1 MKHSPRSWS
10 KARQNSSRSLRL
22 VLEPRMVFD
31 GSVADVI
38 DAQAAADPAPDASS
52 DASLPIEAQAA
63 ESRPLAETSP
73 AFSLADAQAE
83 ALRLISEFLQQ
94 PDAQNQLFT
103 LFGGQQDVAS
113 QEWLDTAQSLSQD
126 IVEGR
131 YTVRVEAIGNA
142 QIGGIFAAYSGQGPS
157 GEATIFINQDWL
169 DRSPSRETVSR
180 VLIEELGHSLDHALN
195 GSRDTA
201 GDEGEAFAASVLHS
215 DLNDA
220 DRARIAVEDDHSTV
234 YLDGQTYEVED
245 AALTFSAVYKGT
257 PSSWSQE
264 AQRIQNV
271 ATVTGSNFKFTSLDP
286 NAPYF
291 SGNNVSGTLTYTDN
305 LGVAQSIDGVV
316 SRLFKTGS
324 TVEGL
329 FFYAWGNTTTIGD
342 GATDAAETSYIL
354 CIDPSKFTD
363 GHSYYSTS
371 SDPVDTKMNALI
383 VPNSAP
389 VANNDIATVSEDSS
403 ITGNV
408 LTNDTDVNLDSLA
421 VSAFT
426 IAGSAGPFVTGTPYS
441 ISGVGSLTLNS
452 SGSFTFTPAANYAG
466 PVPLIT
472 YTVSDGSATSTAT
485 LSISITPVNDAPTGT
500 DDSVT
505 TTKDTPVIL
514 GISDFGSY
522 SDIENSPLA
531 KIQITTL
538 ESKGRLEYFNGSSWV
553 DVPLNQEITAADINA
568 GKLRYTPASGE
579 SGASYTTI
587 GFKVSDGSAYSAGA
601 YTLTVNVNA
610 GNATPVA
617 NADTAPDAVE
627 AGYNITGTNPAGNVL
642 SNDSDADTA
651 ITAGTTHKVTLAG
664 NASANTSGAVAD
676 GATSSSSPASIG
688 GLYGTLK
695 IGADGSYIYEVD
707 NSNLTVQA
715 LRTTSNKLTETFTY
729 TMADASGATA
739 SSTLTVVIKGSNDAP
754 VAVND
759 YDALQETALSG
770 GNYGST
776 SGNVL
781 PNDTDVDAGD
791 SKTVSGSYAGATGS
805 SVGTTSITLTG
816 SGLNS
821 ISAGDYVYWD
831 NNGAKTLLTVNN
843 GTAVKVATSSNGT
856 ITLDNQTAL
865 SSNDQGHVF
874 INSDIIGFNG
884 SYPISGNYKTATY
897 SSTSAPSATSIG
909 VSNITQAISI
919 GMSVTN
925 GTDTRTVTG
934 VTYDGSGN
942 ITQITVNTAV
952 AWSAANLTFSAPA
965 STTLTGRYGTLTL
978 NSTGS
983 YTYNLTSNVLNN
995 GQSFTEQFSY
1005 RLSDTGGATDDA
1017 ILYIT
1022 VSGTTTTTLADDSVT
1037 VSEDSGAYISG
1048 ASNLL
1053 SNDTNATS
1061 ITGFSWNGQTAAA
1074 GNSITV
1080 SGIGVLT
1087 VNSDGTFS
1095 FNPEDNYT
1103 GTVPSVTYTATDGT
1117 YAASATLS
1125 ISITPANDAPTA
1137 SNDTV
1142 TTLEDTT
1149 VILALSDF
1157 GAYSD
1162 IENTALATIKITTL
1176 ETSGSLEYNNGA
1188 SWIPVTQDQ
1197 EISVADISAGK
1208 LRFVPAADA
1217 NGSPYT
1223 TVGFKVSDGTDYSAS
1238 AYTLTLNVTPVNDAP
1253 INTVPGAQTLSD
1265 YQTLTFTSGLSV
1277 ADIDD
1282 VSLTVNLSV
1291 ANGTLSTTLDNQ
1303 NGTGVQSG
1311 SGTTS
1316 SPLVLTGTKAEINAM
1331 LASLVYT
1338 PDGGFSGADTLRMVT
1353 TDAGGLSDTD
1363 YVAITVNADNR
1374 ALTVSSPTVSEA
1386 SPYAVFSVGGATG
1399 QKVFLALD
1407 VTGTGTGYA
1416 VSGSDFLPSLEYFN
1430 GTSWTAYTGSPVA
1443 IPAGGTVLL
1452 VRTPILQ
1459 DTVNEGSETFKLT
1472 ATNTAGVANAAGG
1485 IATIRDDG
1493 QGDIYPDNTTGAT
1506 DNGATKDDD
1515 RPLAVNNII
1524 VNEASPYAVFEV
1536 TGVAGQ
1542 KVASL
1547 ALVDGTAQGGSDYGT
1562 SFEYFNSGTNTWT
1575 AYSPSITLDGTG
1587 KLLVR
1592 TTINNDTA
1600 TPVYEGAETF
1610 GLVASNVGGRSFS
1623 GTAVILD
1630 DGTGDIYPDNT
1641 TGTKDLSPTGLD
1653 YDSAVSVTAFGPV
1666 NEGSTFAMFTVTGTA
1681 GVPLELSLNNRST
1694 ALEFDSAQNNYA
1706 KIEYSDDGS
1715 NWTTYTWDGTTGNK
1729 PTAPGS
1735 SGNGT
1740 FYVRVTIASETDTIH
1755 EGAETFDL
1763 IATTIA
1769 TGTTLTQS
1777 AYATST
1783 IIDNGTGS
1791 KYDGTITSGT
1801 PTSNNSSLDNDT
1813 PTLTVSS
1820 PTVSEGDGYAVFTVS
1835 IDHASTTNISFT
1847 PSLSNV
1853 TATLATDTAAA
1864 NTLEVSTN
1872 GGTSWSTVSGAV
1884 TIAAGQT
1891 SVQLRL
1897 AITDDT
1903 AIESSETFTLSTG
1916 TVTGALT
1923 SSTAVIGTAT
1933 ITDNDSPSNH
1943 TPVAQNDTGST
1954 AEDTTLTVSAANGLI
1969 TSTLV
1974 SGGVDSDA
1982 DVGDSLSITQFTVA
1996 GDATI
2001 YTAGQTATIAGK
2013 GSLTINS
2020 NGSYEFTP
2028 AANYNGSVPVAT
2040 YTLSDGTAT
2049 TTATL
2054 TLTVTAVNDVPLA
2067 QANSYTATE
2076 DTLLTGKNI
2085 ITDTDGTAGTDSDI
2099 ETATASLTIAKVNG
2113 TAWAGLTGGTDAD
2126 HLAANGWKQVSL
2138 TNGTLFI
2145 KQDGSTEYKPAL
2157 NSTTGDSFTYTVSDG
2172 TDESASATVS
2182 FNVTAVNDAPTSSDD
2197 SVTTAEDTA
2206 KLLAISDFGSYSDTE
2221 NTAIA
2226 SVKITTLES
2235 DGSLEYHNGTDWVA
2249 VTLNQEISA
2258 ADITANKLR
2267 FVPDA
2272 NENGSPYATI
2282 GFKVS
2287 DGTDYS
2293 AGAYTL
2299 TVNVTAV
2306 NDAPTSSDDSVT
2318 TAEDTAKLLA
2328 ISDFGSYSDT
2338 ENTAIASVKIT
2349 TLESD
2354 GSLEYHNGTDWVA
2367 VTLNQEISAADIAAN
2382 KLRFVPDANENGS
2395 PYATIGFKVSDGTD
2409 YSAGAYTL
2417 TVNVTA
2423 VNDAPTSSDDSV
2435 TTAEDTAKLL
2445 AISDFGSYSDTE
2457 NTAIASVKITTLESD
2472 GSLEYHNGTDWV
2484 AVTLNQEISAADI
2497 AANKLRFV
2505 PDANENGSSYATIG
2519 FKVSDGTDYS
2529 AGAYTLTVNV
2539 TTVNDAPTSSDDS
2552 VTTAEDTAKLLAL
2565 TDFGSYSDTENT
2577 AIASVKITTLE
2588 SDGSLE
2594 YHNGTDWVAVTLNQE
2609 ISAADITAN
2618 KLRFVPDA
2626 NENGSPY
2633 ATIGFKVSDGTDYSA
2648 GAYTLTVNVTAVNDV
2663 PLAKDN
2669 SYTATEDTLL
2679 TGKNIITD
2687 TDGTAGTDSDVETA
2701 TASLTIAKVNGT
2713 AWAGLTGGTDAGHLS
2728 ANGWKQVSLTNGT
2741 LSIKQDG
2748 STEYK
2753 PALNSTTGDS
2763 FTYTVSD
2770 GTDESASTATVTLN
2784 VTAVSD
2790 AAVIGGVDTGSVTE
2804 DMNAV
2809 HGMLSNTGRLTI
2821 SDPDTG
2827 EAMFRTGGITA
2838 GAGALGSLSIT
2849 SDGVWTYT
2857 VANADVQYLNA
2868 GQTKT
2873 ETFTVKSADG
2883 TSHEVVITIIGINDA
2898 AVIGGG
2904 DTGAVTEDLNVTSGN
2919 LSSTGTLSIS
2929 DSDTGEAVFQ
2939 ASRVTA
2945 GAGTLGSLSITSAGA
2960 WIYTVPN
2967 DAVQY
2972 LTTGETKTETFTVM
2986 AGDGALHEVVI
2997 TINGVSDAP
3006 SGSIVQLANLPPL
3019 LTPTDTTQVNN
3030 ETASAYAS
3038 TDNSDSNYSGFI
3050 SAANGGTISDSSAK
3064 MFGSQSDPLH
3074 YELTLTGTIKNQL
3087 ILENKEF
3094 SFRIPA
3100 GVFRHT
3106 NSSEVLDFKA
3116 TSPSG
3121 GPLPSW
3127 VHFDPNA
3134 KTFSGVPPVGAKA
3147 VTVLVIVRDT
3157 NGREVRTSFT
3167 IGVNKEDVTQGIS
3180 TEKTVNQPNKEQP
3193 LAGMT
3198 KRFNSIPG
3206 KPGLTEQVHAAGKLS
3221 RLQESRALLDSLKQL

>member
-10 KARQNSSRSLRL
+10 KARQKSSRSLRL

-31 GSVADVI
+31 GSVANVI

-63 ESRPLAETSP
+63 ESQTLPETSP
-73 AFSLADAQAE
+73 AFSLADAQTE

-126 IVEGR
+126 IVDGR
-131 YTVRVEAIGNA
+131 YTVRVETIGNA

-157 GEATIFINQDWL
+157 GEATIFINRDWL

-215 DLNDA
+215 DLSDA
-220 DRARIAVEDDHSTV
+220 DRARIAAEDDRSTV
-234 YLDGQTYEVED
+234 YLDGQIYEVED

-264 AQRIQNV
+264 AQQIQNV
-271 ATVTGSNFKFTSLDP
+271 ATVSGSNFKFTSLDP

-305 LGVAQSIDGVV
+305 LGASQSVDGVV
-316 SRLFKTGS
+316 SRLFKTGN

-408 LTNDTDVNLDSLA
+408 LTNDSDVNLDSLA

-426 IAGSAGPFVTGTPYS
+426 IAGSAGPFVTGTPYA

-452 SGSFTFTPAANYAG
+452 NGSYTFTPAANYAG

-522 SDIENSPLA
+522 SDVESSPLA

-538 ESKGRLEYFNGSSWV
+538 ETKGALQYYNGSSWV

-610 GNATPVA
+610 GNAAPVA

-664 NASANTSGAVAD
+664 NAGANTSGAVAS
-676 GATSSSSPASIG
+676 GTTSSSSPAGIA

-707 NSNLTVQA
+707 NNNATVQA
-715 LRTTSNKLTETFTY
+715 LRTTANTLTETFTY

-759 YDALQETALSG
+759 YDTLQETALSG

-791 SKTVSGSYAGATGS
+791 SKTVSGSYAIATGS
-805 SVGTTSITLTG
+805 SNGSVTVTFTG
-816 SGLNS
+816 NGLAS
-821 ISAGDYVYWD
+821 VSTGDYVYID
-831 NNGAKTLLTVNN
+831 GATPQILTVN
-843 GTAVKVATSSNGT
+843 GIAITATKTASG
-856 ITLDNQTAL
+856 ITLSNQSAL
-865 SSNDQGHVF
+865 TQNDQGVTLVSGS
-874 INSDIIGFNG
+874 ILGF
-884 SYPISGNYKTATY
+884 SGNNPPSGGYKTATINSTEAP
-897 SSTSAPSATSIG
+897 SSTTIG
-909 VSNITQAISI
+909 VSNITNTISI

-978 NSTGS
+978 SSTGS
-983 YTYNLTSNVLNN
+983 YTYNLTSNALND

-1017 ILYIT
+1017 VLYIT

-1037 VSEDSGAYISG
+1037 VAEDSGTYIIG

-1053 SNDTNATS
+1053 TNDTNATS
-1061 ITGFSWNGQTAAA
+1061 ITGFSWNGQTATA

-1087 VNSDGTFS
+1087 VNSNGTFS

-1137 SNDTV
+1137 TDDTV

-1176 ETSGSLEYNNGA
+1176 ETSGSLEYNNGT
-1188 SWIPVTQDQ
+1188 SWVPVTQDQ

-1223 TVGFKVSDGTDYSAS
+1223 TVGFKVSDGTDYSTG

-1282 VSLTVNLSV
+1282 ASLTVNLSV

-1303 NGTGVQSG
+1303 NGTGGKSG
-1311 SGTTS
+1311 GGTAG

-1374 ALTVSSPTVSEA
+1374 ALTVSSPTVNEA
-1386 SPYAVFSVGGATG
+1386 SPYAVFSVSGATG

-1407 VTGTGTGYA
+1407 ITGTGTGYA

-1430 GTSWTAYTGSPVA
+1430 GTSWTAYTGAPVA
-1443 IPAGGTVLL
+1443 IPVGGTVLL

-1472 ATNTAGVANAAGG
+1472 AANTAGVANATGG

-1515 RPLAVNNII
+1515 RPLAVNNIT
-1524 VNEASPYAVFEV
+1524 VNEASAYAVFEV

-1562 SFEYFNSGTNTWT
+1562 SFEYFNSGTGTWT

-1592 TTINNDTA
+1592 TTINNDTV

-1610 GLVASNVGGRSFS
+1610 GLVATNVGGRSFS

-1630 DGTGDIYPDNT
+1630 DGTGDIYPNNT
-1641 TGTKDLSPTGLD
+1641 TGTKDPSPTGLD

-1694 ALEFDSAQNNYA
+1694 ALELDSTQSNYA

-1715 NWTTYTWDGTTGNK
+1715 NWTVYTWDGTEGNK

-1735 SGNGT
+1735 PGNGT

-1916 TVTGALT
+1916 TVTGTLT

-1974 SGGVDSDA
+1974 SGGIDSDA

-1996 GDATI
+1996 GDATV

-2020 NGSYEFTP
+2020 NGSYVFTP

-2067 QANSYTATE
+2067 KNNNYTATE

-2085 ITDTDGTAGTDSDI
+2085 ITDNDATAGADSDV
-2099 ETATASLTIAKVNG
+2099 ETATASLTIAKVGG
-2113 TAWAGLTGGTDAD
+2113 TAWASLTGGTDAD
-2126 HLAANGWKQVSL
+2126 HLAVDGWKQVSL

-2145 KQDGSTEYKPAL
+2145 KQDGSTEYNPAL

-2172 TDESASATVS
+2172 TGESASAATVTL
-2182 FNVTAVNDAPTSSDD
+2182 NVTAVNDAPTSSDD
-2197 SVTTAEDTA
+2197 SVTT
-2206 KLLAISDFGSYSDTE
+2206 
-2221 NTAIA
+2221 N
-2226 SVKITTLES
+2226 
-2235 DGSLEYHNGTDWVA
+2235 
-2249 VTLNQEISA
+2249 
-2258 ADITANKLR
+2258 
-2267 FVPDA
+2267 
-2272 NENGSPYATI
+2272 
-2282 GFKVS
+2282 
-2287 DGTDYS
+2287 
-2293 AGAYTL
+2293 
-2299 TVNVTAV
+2299 
-2306 NDAPTSSDDSVT
+2306 
-2318 TAEDTAKLLA
+2318 
-2328 ISDFGSYSDT
+2328 
-2338 ENTAIASVKIT
+2338 
-2349 TLESD
+2349 
-2354 GSLEYHNGTDWVA
+2354 
-2367 VTLNQEISAADIAAN
+2367 
-2382 KLRFVPDANENGS
+2382 
-2395 PYATIGFKVSDGTD
+2395 
-2409 YSAGAYTL
+2409 
-2417 TVNVTA
+2417 
-2423 VNDAPTSSDDSV
+2423 
-2435 TTAEDTAKLL
+2435 
-2445 AISDFGSYSDTE
+2445 
-2457 NTAIASVKITTLESD
+2457 
-2472 GSLEYHNGTDWV
+2472 
-2484 AVTLNQEISAADI
+2484 
-2497 AANKLRFV
+2497 
-2505 PDANENGSSYATIG
+2505 
-2519 FKVSDGTDYS
+2519 
-2529 AGAYTLTVNV
+2529 
-2539 TTVNDAPTSSDDS
+2539 
-2552 VTTAEDTAKLLAL
+2552 EDTAKLLAL

-2594 YHNGTDWVAVTLNQE
+2594 YYNGTDWIAVTLNQE
-2609 ISAADITAN
+2609 ISAADIAAN

-2626 NENGSPY
+2626 NENGS
-2633 ATIGFKVSDGTDYSA
+2633 
-2648 GAYTLTVNVTAVNDV
+2648 
-2663 PLAKDN
+2663 
-2669 SYTATEDTLL
+2669 
-2679 TGKNIITD
+2679 
-2687 TDGTAGTDSDVETA
+2687 
-2701 TASLTIAKVNGT
+2701 
-2713 AWAGLTGGTDAGHLS
+2713 
-2728 ANGWKQVSLTNGT
+2728 
-2741 LSIKQDG
+2741 
-2748 STEYK
+2748 
-2753 PALNSTTGDS
+2753 
-2763 FTYTVSD
+2763 
-2770 GTDESASTATVTLN
+2770 
-2784 VTAVSD
+2784 
-2790 AAVIGGVDTGSVTE
+2790 
-2804 DMNAV
+2804 
-2809 HGMLSNTGRLTI
+2809 
-2821 SDPDTG
+2821 
-2827 EAMFRTGGITA
+2827 
-2838 GAGALGSLSIT
+2838 
-2849 SDGVWTYT
+2849 
-2857 VANADVQYLNA
+2857 
-2868 GQTKT
+2868 
-2873 ETFTVKSADG
+2873 
-2883 TSHEVVITIIGINDA
+2883 
-2898 AVIGGG
+2898 
-2904 DTGAVTEDLNVTSGN
+2904 
-2919 LSSTGTLSIS
+2919 
-2929 DSDTGEAVFQ
+2929 
-2939 ASRVTA
+2939 
-2945 GAGTLGSLSITSAGA
+2945 
-2960 WIYTVPN
+2960 
-2967 DAVQY
+2967 
-2972 LTTGETKTETFTVM
+2972 
-2986 AGDGALHEVVI
+2986 
-2997 TINGVSDAP
+2997 
-3006 SGSIVQLANLPPL
+3006 
-3019 LTPTDTTQVNN
+3019 
-3030 ETASAYAS
+3030 
-3038 TDNSDSNYSGFI
+3038 
-3050 SAANGGTISDSSAK
+3050 
-3064 MFGSQSDPLH
+3064 
-3074 YELTLTGTIKNQL
+3074 
-3087 ILENKEF
+3087 
-3094 SFRIPA
+3094 
-3100 GVFRHT
+3100 
-3106 NSSEVLDFKA
+3106 
-3116 TSPSG
+3116 
-3121 GPLPSW
+3121 
-3127 VHFDPNA
+3127 
-3134 KTFSGVPPVGAKA
+3134 
-3147 VTVLVIVRDT
+3147 
-3157 NGREVRTSFT
+3157 
-3167 IGVNKEDVTQGIS
+3167 
-3180 TEKTVNQPNKEQP
+3180 
-3193 LAGMT
+3193 
-3198 KRFNSIPG
+3198 
-3206 KPGLTEQVHAAGKLS
+3206 
-3221 RLQESRALLDSLKQL
+3221 